1 MRNKY
6 HNSALQMALL
16 GLLAVS
22 QLTYAAVET
31 QAELVDMPSEAQLSA
46 VIAAAKSR
54 ESALITLLAL
64 TRLQDNY
71 RAAKLAATA
80 ATDANVAA
88 VLDEAGLPVVEQ
100 TDEADDLVAD
110 IAEGLGA
117 DLVNDLIDDLG
128 GENSSTSEVSQLVEP
143 DYDDLV
149 RQFTDDRAWLQSL
162 KPEAL
167 RLSMEPLDLFSN
179 GFFTQK
185 LLLELKLHG
194 LTLELGSEL
203 SDDKLQALLVKLVF
217 EKKQRTVVRALMPY
231 LLRQAESRALTS
243 REDLQ
248 QMLLNDVSFN
258 HVIAALDLQSLGVSI
273 ATDSATEKPPLIAEL
288 ADIDLDSGFNQ
299 LLEELLI
306 PGLIAETASVN
317 IANGNASAQAE
328 DLGLLKPQQQP
339 VFEQLIFKLRLGLI
353 RQSASFDVGL
363 ALYTLDTLVALK
375 EKRSLV
381 FTNGL
386 SLLTTALLDRQN
398 LKQQLALSNLSTDED
413 STENIEAT
421 VQTQI
426 NKPAYP
432 LFETSWLPLLA
443 EKLPQL
449 QQLYSQDFALVDA
462 STKTALA
469 LTSEAFIHIVGGQ
482 VDFEEQRRKLVDAHA
497 ILDLLLPDA
506 GYYFLQPLRE
516 SIREAIAM
524 CTSIVAAAMPELKP
538 ISSEQYDGCVSSFL
552 DMGSV
557 QAKNIP
563 LSGNSSGPWERQQLR
578 RELSLTPWQR
588 INYLLAYLTTQYS
601 NSCVDT
607 TRVINPLEWSVQ
619 AAVMAWFT
627 APWPSLANT
636 EVNENAVDKMLDEF
650 TQFNRQ
656 MTTYRSCLLGTGG
669 DLIQRMLA
677 NYKLKL
683 DELIASIAVLEHQ
696 FRQNRLSPGADIKLD
711 AGAEQNTNYR
721 PEALVILPCDSANIC
736 DMAMPLPA
744 TLALVGLFPSP
755 YLVADQSRMG
765 SVEIC
770 YDKVRWVAR
779 RSTQARDNAPEV
791 ANYYAHL
798 GFSIKGRFHQNGKLT
813 DVFERSFV
821 SPDEYHYLFAEN
833 TTEVLESEC
842 PMEIIG
848 QPIITKLSGSK
859 LNIVPNRLTYLT
871 AYRALPSRLLAENWE
886 KGAEWRDRF
895 VTGSGVEV
903 ISESDGSE
911 LLDSVNNYLHSL
923 RESREAMIYTALLAP
938 PLSSQQP
945 DSLAQRV
952 SALSIEKALLR
963 STLAIFH
970 GELLGNNEWVRAAVA
985 GTNGLLDRRVLRR
998 LREAN
1003 VTVGDVG
1010 ALGRLRSQ
1018 RFGQAWQGLFSADIP
1033 ESIRASNQAEAS
1045 ISPLLATAW
1054 LQLKYLQQQQ
1064 LQAPLSPLDAVLISP
1079 VPPSENDPAVPVE
1092 PNNM

>member
-1 MRNKY
+1 MVNNYRN
-6 HNSALQMALL
+6 NVLQI
-16 GLLAVS
+16 AVVGWFSLS
-22 QLTYAAVET
+22 QLAFAAVEA
-31 QAELVDMPSEAQLSA
+31 QPVVVNLPSEAELSS
-46 VIAAAKSR
+46 VIAAAESR

-71 RAAKLAATA
+71 RAAKQATTA
-80 ATDANVAA
+80 ASDASVSAG
-88 VLDEAGLPVVEQ
+88 LDEADVGLADGSGELVGDNAEVL
-100 TDEADDLVAD
+100 TDNIAGKNPDANETTQQAEPGYTDLA
-110 IAEGLGA
+110 
-117 DLVNDLIDDLG
+117 
-128 GENSSTSEVSQLVEP
+128 
-143 DYDDLV
+143 
-149 RQFTDDRAWLQSL
+149 RQFTDDRAWLMSL
-162 KPEAL
+162 KPDAL
-167 RLSMEPLDLFSN
+167 RLSLEPLDLFSN

-194 LTLELGSEL
+194 LTLELGPEL
-203 SDDKLQALLVKLVF
+203 SDDKLHALLIKLVF
-217 EKKQRTVVRALMPY
+217 EKKQRAVVRALMPY
-231 LLRQAESRALTS
+231 LLRQAESRALAGW
-243 REDLQ
+243 DNLQ
-248 QMLLNDVSFN
+248 QLLLDDADLINL
-258 HVIAALDLQSLGVSI
+258 IAVLDLESLGVPT
-273 ATDSATEKPPLIAEL
+273 AADTIAEEAPPITEL
-288 ADIDLDSGFNQ
+288 TTELTDADLDAGFHE
-299 LLEELLI
+299 LLEKLLV
-306 PGLIAETASVN
+306 PAGLNPVTVSIN
-317 IANGNASAQAE
+317 MANDDPSTEIESLRLAKE
-328 DLGLLKPQQQP
+328 QQQLE
-339 VFEQLIFKLRLGLI
+339 FEQLIVMLRQGLI
-353 RQSASFDVGL
+353 NQSLNYDVGL
-363 ALYTLDTLVALK
+363 ALYTLDILSALRD
-375 EKRSLV
+375 KRSLV
-381 FTNGL
+381 FTNGM

-398 LKQQLALSNLSTDED
+398 LKQQLASIDSSNTED
-413 STENIEAT
+413 STKIVESEVVIEF
-421 VQTQI
+421 

-443 EKLPQL
+443 EKLPL
-449 QQLYSQDFALVDA
+449 IQQLYSQDFARVDA

-469 LTSEAFIHIVGGQ
+469 LTGEAFIHIVGGQ
-482 VDFEEQRRKLVDAHA
+482 LDFEEQRRKLVDAHA

-506 GYYFLQPLRE
+506 GYYFQQPMRE
-516 SIREAIAM
+516 SIREEVAV
-524 CTSIVAAAMPELKP
+524 CTSIVAAAMLELKP

-607 TRVINPLEWSVQ
+607 ARVINPLEWSVQ

-636 EVNENAVDKMLDEF
+636 EVNENAVDSMLDEF

-683 DELIASIAVLEHQ
+683 DELIASIAMLEQQ
-696 FRQNRLSPGADIKLD
+696 FRQARLSPGADIKLA
-711 AGAEQNTNYR
+711 AGAEQTTNYR
-721 PEALVILPCDSANIC
+721 PEALEILPCDATNIC
-736 DMAMPLPA
+736 DMATPLTA

-779 RSTQARDNAPEV
+779 RSTQARKNASDV
-791 ANYYAHL
+791 ANYYAQL
-798 GFSIKGRFHQNGKLT
+798 GFSIKGRFHQNGKVT

-833 TTEVLESEC
+833 TAEVLESEC
-842 PMEIIG
+842 PMAIIG
-848 QPIITKLSGSK
+848 QPIITELKGSK

-871 AYRALPSRLLAENWE
+871 ASRMLPSRLLAENWE
-886 KGAEWRDRF
+886 KGAEWRDWF
-895 VTGSGVEV
+895 VTGSGVEI
-903 ISESDGSE
+903 ISQSDGSE
-911 LLDSVNNYLHSL
+911 LLDTVNNYLHSL
-923 RESREAMIYTALLAP
+923 SESREAMIYTALLAP
-938 PLSSQQP
+938 PLSNQQP

-952 SALSIEKALLR
+952 SALSIEKSLLR

-985 GTNGLLDRRVLRR
+985 GQNGLLDRRVLRR

-1003 VTVGDVG
+1003 VTVGDLG
-1010 ALGRLRSQ
+1010 MLGRTRSQ
-1018 RFGQAWQGLFSADIP
+1018 SFVQAWQGLFSAGIS
-1033 ESIRASNQAEAS
+1033 ESSHASNQKEAS
-1045 ISPLLATAW
+1045 VSPLLATAW

-1064 LQAPLSPLDAVLISP
+1064 LQAPLSPLDSVLI
-1079 VPPSENDPAVPVE
+1079 PSLQPSVDDPAVSVE
-1092 PNNM
+1092 PNNK

>member
-6 HNSALQMALL
+6 HNSVLQMALL

-22 QLTYAAVET
+22 QLSYATVET
-31 QAELVDMPSEAQLSA
+31 PTELVLVNMPSEAQLSA
-46 VIAAAKSR
+46 AIASAESR
-54 ESALITLLAL
+54 ETALITLLAL
-64 TRLQDNY
+64 NRLQENY
-71 RAAKLAATA
+71 QVAKLAAIAATEANATA
-80 ATDANVAA
+80 ATAA
-88 VLDEAGLPVVEQ
+88 VLDEARLQAGEQ
-100 TDEADDLVAD
+100 ADDLIDGLSANLT
-110 IAEGLGA
+110 AGLGE
-117 DLVNDLIDDLG
+117 
-128 GENSSTSEVSQLVEP
+128 ENSSTSELTQPVEP
-143 DYDDLV
+143 GYSDLA

-162 KPEAL
+162 KPDAL
-167 RLSMEPLDLFSN
+167 RLSPEPLDLFSN

-194 LTLELGSEL
+194 LTLELGPEL

-217 EKKQRTVVRALMPY
+217 EKKQRAVVRALMPY
-231 LLRQAESRALTS
+231 LLRKAESRALTS
-243 REDLQ
+243 REGLQ
-248 QMLLNDVSFN
+248 QMLLDDVGFN
-258 HVIAALDLQSLGVSI
+258 HVIAELDLQSLGLPAAI
-273 ATDSATEKPPLIAEL
+273 DSTTEKPPLLIEL
-288 ADIDLDSGFNQ
+288 TDIDLESGFNQ

-306 PGLIAETASVN
+306 PSLIVETSGVN
-317 IANGNASAQAE
+317 IDDGNASVEAE
-328 DLGLLKPQQQP
+328 DLGLEKQAHQSE
-339 VFEQLIFKLRLGLI
+339 FEQLVFKLRLGLI
-353 RQSASFDVGL
+353 KRSANFDVSL

-386 SLLTTALLDRQN
+386 SLLTTALLDRKN
-398 LKQQLALSNLSTDED
+398 SNQQLALSNLSVDEA
-413 STENIEAT
+413 STEILDTAA
-421 VQTQI
+421 QTQLI
-426 NKPAYP
+426 KPDYP

-506 GYYFLQPLRE
+506 GYYFQQPLRE
-516 SIREAIAM
+516 SIREEIAM
-524 CTSIVAAAMPELKP
+524 CTSIVAAAMPELEP

-563 LSGNSSGPWERQQLR
+563 LSGNSTGPWEQQQLR

-619 AAVMAWFT
+619 AAVMAWFA

-656 MTTYRSCLLGTGG
+656 MTTYRRCLLGTGG

-677 NYKLKL
+677 NYEHKL

-721 PEALVILPCDSANIC
+721 PEALVILPCDRANTC
-736 DMAMPLPA
+736 DMATPLPA

-833 TTEVLESEC
+833 TDEVLELEC
-842 PMEIIG
+842 PMAVIG
-848 QPIITKLSGSK
+848 QPIITELSGSK

-886 KGAEWRDRF
+886 KGAEWRDWF

-903 ISESDGSE
+903 VSESDGSE

-938 PLSSQQP
+938 PLSSQQA

-970 GELLGNNEWVRAAVA
+970 GQLLANNEWVRAAVA
-985 GTNGLLDRRVLRR
+985 GQNGLLDRRVLRR

-1010 ALGRLRSQ
+1010 ALGRIRSQ
-1018 RFGQAWQGLFSADIP
+1018 GFGQAWQGLFSADIP
-1033 ESIRASNQAEAS
+1033 ESIRASSQTEAS
-1045 ISPLLATAW
+1045 VSPLLATAW

-1064 LQAPLSPLDAVLISP
+1064 LQAPLSPLESVLISP
-1079 VPPSENDPAVPVE
+1079 VPPSGDDPAESAE